1 MVMKQSGFSVSS
13 RLARK
18 EEWKMKIFGA
28 IGGDCE
34 ALVRKCVKVVKGG
47 RGVRKKRRKGSVLR
61 KVC

>member
-1 MVMKQSGFSVSS
+1 MES
-13 RLARK
+13 
-18 EEWKMKIFGA
+18 
-28 IGGDCE
+28 E